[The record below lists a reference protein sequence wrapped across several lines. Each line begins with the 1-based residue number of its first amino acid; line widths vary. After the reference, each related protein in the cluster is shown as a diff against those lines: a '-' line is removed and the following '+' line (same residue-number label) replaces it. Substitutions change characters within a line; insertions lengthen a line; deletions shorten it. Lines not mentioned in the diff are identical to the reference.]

1 MAASNGTSDHIAAVT
16 EGNGAVCSFP
26 VPPPSIAERSIM
38 APANWCGTCQM
49 LEPKVHKEPEPVF
62 VVAMGEQAMTRGAE
76 EKTATDDDALTQWK
90 KKKQKWDGMV
100 AMQLPRDPVVYFTR
114 HSKAALRFLRDMVFG
129 RCDSMGPADC
139 DAFQQTLDYGPL
151 PPPVNEQRLRDWLLH
166 SERRMTAALE
176 WLRGE

>member
-1 MAASNGTSDHIAAVT
+1 MAAASNGTSDHIAAAM

-49 LEPKVHKEPEPVF
+49 LEPKVRKEPEPVF
-62 VVAMGEQAMTRGAE
+62 VVAMGEQATKRGAE
-76 EKTATDDDALTQWK
+76 EKAADDDALAQWK
-90 KKKQKWDGMV
+90 KKKMKWDGMV

-114 HSKAALRFLRDMVFG
+114 HVKATLRFLKDMVFE
-129 RCDSMGPADC
+129 RFDSLSLDDS
-139 DAFQQTLDYGPL
+139 DAFQLILDYATL
-151 PPPVNEQRLRDWLLH
+151 PPTVNEQRLRDWLLH
-166 SERRMTAALE
+166 SEKRMAAAVE